1 MATPTPFE
9 QELLP
14 WWCPKVRARPRNA
27 PHTCSAATTH
37 FLLPSLLRL
46 HTFRLAQELEEDV
59 AQCKTRLSLNI
70 LIVLSTVPL
79 IVNALIP
86 RRRVARALFPMW
98 YHILWMLR
106 IVRWPRSCELPLFS
120 TGC

>member
-1 MATPTPFE
+1 M
-9 QELLP
+9 
-14 WWCPKVRARPRNA
+14 
-27 PHTCSAATTH
+27 
-37 FLLPSLLRL
+37 
-46 HTFRLAQELEEDV
+46 QELEDDV

-106 IVRWPRSCELPLFS
+106 IVRRLR
-120 TGC
+120 GCVFRVCSASG